1 MRPWF
6 FTGAVLPVYKWF
18 LVCSVMHGL
27 PPFFWINIYISA
39 VFYIKFSQDLSSLAF
54 GCIIP

>member
-27 PPFFWINIYISA
+27 PPFFFGLIYIYLQFFISNSA
-39 VFYIKFSQDLSSLAF
+39 KICLV
-54 GCIIP
+54 